1 MGPKM
6 TYLGNFDQ
14 KCLIWVFLSKIS
26 RKAIVIF
33 EIGTVKFVYLQNFT
47 KKQKFL
53 NLGPKMPYLG
63 IFVQEFSKTIA
74 IFESSTLIFV
84 KYEPLTHKV
93 NFGIESA
100 FSKAAGSAF
109 SEGLCLGPGP
119 LYKVCRIEARV

>member
-74 IFESSTLIFV
+74 IFESSTSYLSNMS
-84 KYEPLTHKV
+84 L
-93 NFGIESA
+93 
-100 FSKAAGSAF
+100 
-109 SEGLCLGPGP
+109 
-119 LYKVCRIEARV
+119 

>member
-53 NLGPKMPYLG
+53 NL
-63 IFVQEFSKTIA
+63 
-74 IFESSTLIFV
+74 
-84 KYEPLTHKV
+84 
-93 NFGIESA
+93 
-100 FSKAAGSAF
+100 
-109 SEGLCLGPGP
+109 
-119 LYKVCRIEARV
+119 